1 MQDATSEQKD
11 TLFRLCYQLTNMY
24 LSINLVRLG
33 ERTGDMIILAGND
46 LEIAINPQG
55 KAEYL

>member
-1 MQDATSEQKD
+1 MQDATPEQKD

-24 LSINLVRLG
+24 ITINLVRVD
-33 ERTGDMIILAGND
+33 ERTEDIIVLAGND
-46 LEIAINPQG
+46 FAIAINRQG

>member
-1 MQDATSEQKD
+1 MQDATAEQKD

-24 LSINLVRLG
+24 LPINLVRVD
-33 ERTGDMIILAGND
+33 ERTGDIIVLAGNEF
-46 LEIAINPQG
+46 EIAISREG

>member
-1 MQDATSEQKD
+1 MQDATPEQKD

-24 LSINLVRLG
+24 LPINLVRVD
-33 ERTGDMIILAGND
+33 ERTGDIIVLAGNEF
-46 LEIAINPQG
+46 EIAINQQG